1 MATTPEG
8 LSTST
13 AINDR
18 DHGALVK
25 VTAGF
30 CTALSLLALV
40 ARLQIR
46 WPWRS
51 LFGKD
56 DIVAVVATVSL
67 SWTCKV
73 SPSLLI
79 LVQAFA
85 ITQMVVVVYGVSEG
99 FGKNVE
105 DLSSATIESVGKV
118 QDCPHPVQSSCN
130 IADCSSRS
138 SMPATSFS
146 W

>member
-1 MATTPEG
+1 MNTPPEG

-46 WPWRS
+46 WPWRN

-56 DIVAVVATVSL
+56 DVVAVVASVSL
-67 SWTCKV
+67 S
-73 SPSLLI
+73 
-79 LVQAFA
+79 LVC
-85 ITQMVVVVYGVSEG
+85 EG
-99 FGKNVE
+99 E
-105 DLSSATIESVGKV
+105 ET
-118 QDCPHPVQSSCN
+118 
-130 IADCSSRS
+130 IADLHIGFRNHADGRS
-138 SMPATSFS
+138 SVRSIRGF
-146 W
+146 WKEC